1 MMGHNDLS
9 IRNKK
14 GVKIKM
20 KTTLSFYGK
29 GNEVIS

>member
-9 IRNKK
+9 TRNKK
-14 GVKIKM
+14 GVKM